1 MKDLII
7 KTTPIIISLLPVL
20 LVLLLTKTNTIPPPK
35 YFPALLFVKPRA
47 FPNPLGA
54 VRRPPPDDAS
64 LIFFGVLIFIFGPS
78 ALRVR
83 VRPAPP
89 PRVSQF
95 FKSLLQHRREPQ
107 HGGVA
112 PFPRYYL
119 TPDGHAG
126 SEPLR

>member
-47 FPNPLGA
+47 FPNPHGA

-89 PRVSQF
+89 PASPSFSRAFSSTAANPSTAA
-95 FKSLLQHRREPQ
+95 SL
-107 HGGVA
+107 
-112 PFPRYYL
+112 PFP
-119 TPDGHAG
+119 AII
-126 SEPLR
+126 

>member
-47 FPNPLGA
+47 FPNPHGA

-89 PRVSQF
+89 PRLPVFQEPSPAPPRTPARRRR
-95 FKSLLQHRREPQ
+95 SL
-107 HGGVA
+107 
-112 PFPRYYL
+112 
-119 TPDGHAG
+119 
-126 SEPLR
+126 SPLLSDTRWACR